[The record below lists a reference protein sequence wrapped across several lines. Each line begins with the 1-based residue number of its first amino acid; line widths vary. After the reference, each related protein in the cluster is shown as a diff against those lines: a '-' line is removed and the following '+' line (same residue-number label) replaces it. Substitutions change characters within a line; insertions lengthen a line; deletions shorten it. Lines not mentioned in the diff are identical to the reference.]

1 MDIYVDEEDELEE
14 NPSDIQS
21 YRRMLAQREPSPLFE
36 NPPKSLYM
44 EISSEPSED
53 AMGEIENIVESYDVN
68 DWWGD
73 MAYGMD
79 YPEGGYSLTVMT
91 KSTGDAMR
99 LRNDLLGW
107 QHRHGLRGRFNVGDS
122 DYDYDSEIQPNP
134 SATPLFPN
142 RGARSLGDRPSMKT
156 SFGDTLDDPD
166 SIRGARG
173 KSLDKA
179 LDRYQTFHAKSPIRV
194 AELAHDLPT
203 RWTCVGDGLAVMYRT
218 DKWKKDGVDE
228 DYKHLHDKRDGQPY
242 ERMKGVR
249 FYEPDPRGTRLPVP
263 IPKAITL
270 LGYCLG
276 AFLRKDS
283 DGHEYETNP
292 RGCYLFSA
300 PDGHS
305 LFIYSPGKQSDGSD
319 GFMAALVGGNL
330 RVLKDGIDG

>member
-1 MDIYVDEEDELEE
+1 MDIYVDDEDELEE
-14 NPSDIQS
+14 NPSDIRS
-21 YRRMLAQREPSPLFE
+21 YRRELAQREPSPLIE

-44 EISSEPSED
+44 ETSSEPSED
-53 AMGEIENIVESYDVN
+53 AMDEVEGIMENYDVN
-68 DWWGD
+68 AWGGGL
-73 MAYGMD
+73 AYNAEF
-79 YPEGGYSLTVMT
+79 PEGGYCLTVMT
-91 KSTGDAMR
+91 KTSGDAMR
-99 LRNDLLGW
+99 LRNELREW
-107 QHRHGLRGRFNVGDS
+107 QDRHGLHARFNVAD
-122 DYDYDSEIQPNP
+122 DRRRMVR
-134 SATPLFPN
+134 N

-166 SIRGARG
+166 SVRGARG
-173 KSLDKA
+173 TALDKA

-203 RWTCVGDGLAVMYRT
+203 RWTCVGDGLSVMYRT

-228 DYKHLHDKRDGQPY
+228 DYKHLHDKQDGQPY
-242 ERMKGVR
+242 EHMKGVR
-249 FYEPDPRGTRLPVP
+249 FYEPDPRGKRLPVA
-263 IPKAITL
+263 IPKAVTL

-276 AFLRKDS
+276 AFLRRDD
-283 DGHEYETNP
+283 DGGVYEANP

-305 LFIYSPGKQSDGSD
+305 LFIYSPGEQSDGSD